1 MANQEMIYTLLTKH
15 FTPAAACGIMGNI
28 QIESN
33 YRTTAIGDNGTS
45 YGLCQ
50 WHNSRWTALKNY
62 AAAHGKAVD
71 AVETQIA
78 FMLHE
83 MQNSYKTVYAACAN
97 AGNTSDDAYNVA
109 YTMCLKYEIPANA
122 KENGVRRGKVAREL
136 FSTFTATTQSTSEVI
151 SMNTLRN
158 GSRGTQVLVLQWLLN
173 KAGYNAG
180 AADGIFGSKTLA
192 AVKAYQKAHNLTVDG
207 IVGKNTWAALLK

>member
-1 MANQEMIYTLLTKH
+1 MGNREKIYTLLTKH
-15 FTPAAACGIMGNI
+15 FSAAAACGIMGNI

-50 WHNSRWTALKNY
+50 WHNSRWSALKKY
-62 AAAHGKAVD
+62 AEENGQAVD
-71 AVETQIA
+71 NVETQIA

-83 MQNSYKTVYAACAN
+83 MKTHYKSVYAACAK

-122 KENGVRRGKVAREL
+122 KANGERRGKVAREL
-136 FSTFTATTQSTSEVI
+136 FSAFTSAAPAAGESV
-151 SMNTLRN
+151 SMNTLRM
-158 GSRGTQVLVLQWLLN
+158 GDRGTQVLVLQWLLN
-173 KAGYNAG
+173 HVGYNAG
-180 AADGIFGSKTLA
+180 PADGIFGDKTHA
-192 AVKAYQKAHNLTVDG
+192 AVKAYQKAKNLTVDG
-207 IVGKNTWAALLK
+207 VVGKNTWAELLK